1 VIAVSEVTQ
10 LLDRL
15 GLFHYQT
22 LANNGLDSLSAY
34 TTSQNMILSPLD
46 IELGDRRT
54 LLQEIR
60 RRRAQ
65 DDSGGLVASSTNSLR
80 HDTPG
85 TEASAVASNDESA
98 GALSHPELK
107 SIRHCELL

>member
-1 VIAVSEVTQ
+1 
-10 LLDRL
+10 
-15 GLFHYQT
+15 
-22 LANNGLDSLSAY
+22 
-34 TTSQNMILSPLD
+34 
-46 IELGDRRT
+46 
-54 LLQEIR
+54 
-60 RRRAQ
+60 
-65 DDSGGLVASSTNSLR
+65 VASSTNSLR